1 MSEEIIKRL
10 RHTEKETATIGQDLV
25 YLQVPVNPDGP
36 EAADEIELLR
46 KQLAHSVDLGNS
58 FMDKI
63 EQLTEELDRYKYA
76 TGVLLTAFN
85 SKWQSRTPA
94 EVLRA
99 ALEDQQ

>member
-1 MSEEIIKRL
+1 MSENIIERL
-10 RHTEKETATIGQDLV
+10 REGKLGGGKWLMV
-25 YLQVPVNPDGP
+25 
-36 EAADEIELLR
+36 EAADR
-46 KQLAHSVDLGNS
+46 
-58 FMDKI
+58 I

-99 ALEDQQ
+99 VLEDKQ

>member
-1 MSEEIIKRL
+1 MSENIIERL
-10 RHTEKETATIGQDLV
+10 REGKLGGGKWLMV
-25 YLQVPVNPDGP
+25 
-36 EAADEIELLR
+36 EAADR
-46 KQLAHSVDLGNS
+46 
-58 FMDKI
+58 I
-63 EQLTEELDRYKYA
+63 EQLTEELDRLSKELDQYKYA

>member
-1 MSEEIIKRL
+1 MSENIIERL
-10 RHTEKETATIGQDLV
+10 REGKLGGGKWLMV
-25 YLQVPVNPDGP
+25 
-36 EAADEIELLR
+36 EAADR
-46 KQLAHSVDLGNS
+46 
-58 FMDKI
+58 I

-99 ALEDQQ
+99 ALDDKQ